1 MLAQVMESAE
11 MDPCKFLA
19 TPAWHVLAG
28 ELLALGSSN
37 SCSDR
42 LVFVV
47 AAASILATYAQR
59 PQQTDTQSPS
69 HPPPPPQQQQQQQEC
84 ARAGVACVQEL
95 LRQLQQLSRDPT
107 AGVRMAVAAGAS
119 SLLAQGAPVQDIP
132 MDATA
137 AASGSGDSLQEAGAA
152 STASV
157 TYSSTA
163 TSREQQDGSRSADRR
178 SSTGGSVAKAP
189 LGAEA
194 AAAGCSGGGFNSL
207 SSSGV
212 LSAPATGLAVLQDCL
227 QRLQWDECVS
237 VAEAAKGAGYGGL
250 GGSSGGC
257 DGGGGDAGAAD
268 AAGFTEMPAGGA
280 ESTGNRMAAGAAT
293 DLL

>member
-28 ELLALGSSN
+28 ELLALGNSSN

-59 PQQTDTQSPS
+59 PQQADTQS
-69 HPPPPPQQQQQQQEC
+69 PPPQQQQQEC
-84 ARAGVACVQEL
+84 ASAGVACVQEL
-95 LRQLQQLSRDPT
+95 LRQLQQLSKDPT
-107 AGVRMAVAAGAS
+107 AGVRVAVAAAAS
-119 SLLAQGAPVQDIP
+119 SLLAQGAPLQDIP
-132 MDATA
+132 MDAAAAAASSRDSLHEPGAANTA
-137 AASGSGDSLQEAGAA
+137 AA
-152 STASV
+152 T
-157 TYSSTA
+157 SSRTSI
-163 TSREQQDGSRSADRR
+163 SREQHDSARSAGRS
-178 SSTGGSVAKAP
+178 SSTGGPVAKAP

-194 AAAGCSGGGFNSL
+194 AAAGCSGGGFSSL

-212 LSAPATGLAVLQDCL
+212 LSAPANGLAVLQDCL
-227 QRLQWDECVS
+227 QRLQWDACVS

-250 GGSSGGC
+250 GGCS
-257 DGGGGDAGAAD
+257 GGGGGSRAAD
-268 AAGFTEMPAGGA
+268 AAGLAGMPARGA
-280 ESTGNRMAAGAAT
+280 ESTGNRMVAGEAA